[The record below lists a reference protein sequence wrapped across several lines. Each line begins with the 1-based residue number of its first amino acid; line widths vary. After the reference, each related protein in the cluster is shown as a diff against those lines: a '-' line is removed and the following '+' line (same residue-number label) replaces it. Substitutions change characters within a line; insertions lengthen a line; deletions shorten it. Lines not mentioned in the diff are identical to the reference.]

1 MKNLK
6 RACSVILALLLLVSI
21 TIPVYAQRASTSN
34 FKPVKEYT
42 GQFSDVQTSDWFYDS
57 VKTVYEYGLM
67 KGVDSSHF
75 YPNAEISIAE
85 SVALIARIHKTLHTG
100 DGSFKQGT
108 PWYKVYFD
116 YMQDIGLGLELDN
129 PQYLVPFRS
138 WFTVLLYSSVE
149 DIDIELINDIEIG
162 AIPDICNPL
171 DCANSSEYWESAPAY
186 YFYSAGILTGGKD
199 GAFRPDDTITRAE
212 VATIITRLV
221 CPEQRVEFSLSA
233 KKQSQNNTST
243 SQPSTSSSAIT
254 PPSTDTSTSVNY
266 IANTNTFKFHYTWC
280 PYVRR
285 MNESN
290 KWYYTGTRD
299 DLIAKGYDPC
309 GHCHP

>member
-6 RACSVILALLLLVSI
+6 RTCSVILALLLLVSI
-21 TIPVYAQRASTSN
+21 TIPVYAQSASTSN

-100 DGSFKQGT
+100 DGSFKQGI

-116 YMQDIGLGLELDN
+116 YMQDLGLGLELDK

-138 WFTVLLYSSVE
+138 WFTALLYSLVE

-171 DCANSSEYWESAPAY
+171 DCANSNEYWGSAPAY

-266 IANTNTFKFHYTWC
+266 IANINTFKFHYTWC

-309 GHCHP
+309 GRCHP